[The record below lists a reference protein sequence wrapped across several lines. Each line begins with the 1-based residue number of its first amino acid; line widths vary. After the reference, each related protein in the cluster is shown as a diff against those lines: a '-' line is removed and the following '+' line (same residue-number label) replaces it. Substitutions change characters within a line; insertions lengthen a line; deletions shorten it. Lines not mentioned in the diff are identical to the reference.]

1 MRFLKCEQVGN
12 THILSVIS
20 NLPVFILSRYGG
32 DIMSKNEKTT
42 LTYTK
47 AMFIN
52 NIAMETGQ
60 DPKTVRSIYNALEE
74 DISRFLLLAD
84 EDTDVSLRLFEGIT
98 INSTFVPEKAKV
110 NNLTGEEIIASSK
123 IKPKANITRNYCE
136 KLNRSK

>member
-1 MRFLKCEQVGN
+1 MVGN
-12 THILSVIS
+12 THILSIIS
-20 NLPVFILSRYGG
+20 NLPCFYLARCGG
-32 DIMSKNEKTT
+32 DIVLKNEKTT

-60 DPKTVRSIYNALEE
+60 DPKTVRSVYNALEK

-110 NNLTGEEIIASSK
+110 NNLTGEEIITSSK

>member
-1 MRFLKCEQVGN
+1 METTIISSRF
-12 THILSVIS
+12 S
-20 NLPVFILSRYGG
+20 NLPCFYLTRCGG
-32 DIMSKNEKTT
+32 DIVSKNEKTT